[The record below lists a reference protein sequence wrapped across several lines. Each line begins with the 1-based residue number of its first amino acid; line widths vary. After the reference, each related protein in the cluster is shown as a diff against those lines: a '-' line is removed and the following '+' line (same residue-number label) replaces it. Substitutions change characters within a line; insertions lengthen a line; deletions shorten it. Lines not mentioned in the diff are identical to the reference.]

1 MFSFMERPQ
10 ALDLSETR
18 RIRRGSRVVMPKWQW
33 HEMAENPL
41 NAKVSKWHLGA
52 DDRGRQKM
60 QPRGLASNWP
70 RFCAGRE
77 GRFVGFG
84 EEAGGG
90 GGRWGEPLGV
100 GAAWENASRG
110 KMGTKGG
117 ESRRPGTSPPGGM
130 HLRGGDW
137 QRRVQ
142 RGAGVVPE
150 GLLEPSVA
158 SFGTLFAN
166 CFPDCRVRRLRS
178 RVSALRCRLV
188 QFPALSR
195 MEFQP

>member
-1 MFSFMERPQ
+1 MQRCQNGISERTTGVDERCNRGGWRATGRDSARGAKGGLWGLTKRP
-10 ALDLSETR
+10 SE
-18 RIRRGSRVVMPKWQW
+18 GV
-33 HEMAENPL
+33 
-41 NAKVSKWHLGA
+41 G
-52 DDRGRQKM
+52 
-60 QPRGLASNWP
+60 
-70 RFCAGRE
+70 E
-77 GRFVGFG
+77 GGN
-84 EEAGGG
+84 
-90 GGRWGEPLGV
+90 RWGV
-100 GAAWENASRG
+100 SAAWESASRG

-137 QRRVQ
+137 QRQVL

-150 GLLEPSVA
+150 GLLEPSGA
-158 SFGTLFAN
+158 NLGTLFAN
-166 CFPDCRVRRLRS
+166 CVWHCRVRRLRS